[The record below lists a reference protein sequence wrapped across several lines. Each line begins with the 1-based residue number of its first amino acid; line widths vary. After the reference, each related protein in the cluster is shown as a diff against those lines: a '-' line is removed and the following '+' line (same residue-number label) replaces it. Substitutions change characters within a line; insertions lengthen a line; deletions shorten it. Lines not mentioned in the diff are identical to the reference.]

1 MASGCWPVPGITWSV
16 LRDDRRMIVLFC
28 TRAHARTHRVLE
40 QSQRFRFR
48 VIPYARL
55 FRMRRLPRATFV
67 FTDFDRLDFWDLEL
81 AAGIYRRVRE
91 AGMRALND
99 PALVSSRYELLRDL
113 ARDGINDFGVWRV
126 DETPPPEAYPVFL
139 RTESAH
145 RGVLTDL
152 LHDRVALDRAIAKAL
167 QAGIPRRE
175 LMVVQY
181 CAEPLDE
188 GLFRKLAVYRVG
200 DRTVPALSVHQSTWE
215 AKFGENGVA
224 AQAHYDEEYAAVE
237 SNPFGERLRPAFE
250 RGRVDYGRADFA
262 LVGNRPQVYE
272 INTNPSMGRLREHP
286 YPIRLAS
293 FRLALERLQEA
304 LGEIDGPVSGAAIPL
319 PDARSLKRRLLHLWW
334 TREWRRA
341 PPQP

>member
-1 MASGCWPVPGITWSV
+1 
-16 LRDDRRMIVLFC
+16 MIVLFC

-40 QSQRFRFR
+40 QSGRFRFR

-55 FRMRRLPRATFV
+55 FRMRRLPRATFI

-81 AAGIYRRVRE
+81 AARIYRRVRE

-99 PALVSSRYELLRDL
+99 PALVSSRFELLQDL
-113 ARDGINDFGVWRV
+113 ARDGMNDFGVWRV
-126 DETPPPEAYPVFL
+126 DAAPPSEAFPVFL

-152 LHDRVALDRAIAKAL
+152 LHDRVALERAVTDAL
-167 QAGIPRRE
+167 NTGIPRRE

-188 GLFRKLAVYRVG
+188 GLFRKLALYRVG
-200 DRTVPALSVHQSTWE
+200 ERTVPALSVHQSTWE

-224 AQAHYDEEYAAVE
+224 AQAHYDEEYAAME
-237 SNPFGERLRPAFE
+237 GNPFGDRLLPAFE
-250 RGRVDYGRADFA
+250 RGQVDYGRADFA
-262 LVGNRPQVYE
+262 LVSGRPQVYE

-293 FRLALERLQEA
+293 FRRALEQLQEA
-304 LGEIDGPVSGAAIPL
+304 LAEIDGPASGAAIAL
-319 PDARSLKRRLLHLWW
+319 PDARPLKRRLVHFWKS
-334 TREWRRA
+334 REWRRT
-341 PPQP
+341 PLQP